1 MYRSRQKFKRPQ
13 KRKMSKTLKKNVRK
27 SMNKYLK
34 KETLKKKTMRK
45 INRKRKGGGLLSRLF
60 GNRETASSIVTNPYY
75 EDQSQQSQHLDEMK
89 QTMFQFTRHLKS
101 CNNLYGMLDKELE
114 PGGSLKG
121 ILDAIAYAQKYNS
134 ELFNSEH
141 VCVSNLYRTWI
152 TAFLLYCFKVKK
164 VHSEKT
170 DYTYESVGG
179 GGDDSTFTM
188 YICPWLKEKAP
199 YYSNKGN
206 YPDEIRI
213 TVNKFLRFFA
223 VLGTFKEMD
232 KYWQDLPG
240 KVIIKLPSPQGYNDN
255 SQEIVYTKK
264 ELRYDL
270 TDYMVKKDTVGPGTN
285 KGEGFIDD
293 GDLERFMMWALEEGN
308 MYIQNCLDA
317 KKMNTSA
324 QESVSA
330 QLVGLTPPPPKPKR
344 RQRRN
349 VVLEDNLL
357 KNLQPEQG
365 GGYGLI
371 VHVVTHSQ
379 IMYKYLRRFQVNI
392 DDIKIQFDMDKISMD
407 EILNLCMRNTCTD
420 IRENQEV
427 QDFLQKVKCIRESN
441 LWNFKTSLAMLGD
454 TPEIDYKEII
464 KKFDLHEGIIT
475 DEDSAKKMEK
485 NYKKLSL
492 CEKYNKVGRNKQRRE
507 ETLKN
512 PYAYLSP
519 QVVHRRAREREAH
532 KLIDSAKLNLS
543 LKELIPNY
551 DSYEEHLLTNVIQA
565 IGGRILSKEEMKKF
579 DTVEEWAK
587 KDKGLTNSQRM
598 AGRTLDKV
606 IIDQGYNKTFDQVK
620 SAKMRGEDIDY
631 EKKHKNGLRLI
642 HHKM

>member
-1 MYRSRQKFKRPQ
+1 
-13 KRKMSKTLKKNVRK
+13 
-27 SMNKYLK
+27 MNKYLK

-45 INRKRKGGGLLSRLF
+45 INRNMKGGEKKGGGLLSRLIGR
-60 GNRETASSIVTNPYY
+60 GNRVPDSTYQNPYY
-75 EDQSQQSQHLDEMK
+75 EDQSQDLDETK
-89 QTMFQFTRHLKS
+89 HTMFQFTRHLKS

-121 ILDAIAYAQKYNS
+121 ILDAIAYAQKYNL

-164 VHSEKT
+164 VHSEK
-170 DYTYESVGG
+170 TYESVGG

-206 YPDEIRI
+206 YPDDIRI
-213 TVNKFLRFFA
+213 TINKFLRFFA

-240 KVIIKLPSPQGYNDN
+240 KVIIKLPGPQGYNDN
-255 SQEIVYTKK
+255 SQEIVYMKK

-293 GDLERFMMWALEEGN
+293 GDLERFMVWALEEGN

-324 QESVSA
+324 QEPVSA
-330 QLVGLTPPPPKPKR
+330 QLVGLTPSPPKPKR

-349 VVLEDNLL
+349 VVLGDNLL

-379 IMYKYLRRFQVNI
+379 IMYKYLGRFHVNI
-392 DDIKIQFDMDKISMD
+392 DDIKIQFNIDKISMD
-407 EILNLCMRNTCTD
+407 EILNLCMRNPCTD
-420 IRENQEV
+420 IRENQDV
-427 QDFLQKVKCIRESN
+427 QDFLQEVKCIRESN

-464 KKFDLHEGIIT
+464 KNFDLHEGRIS

-485 NYKKLSL
+485 HYKALSL
-492 CEKYNKVGRNKQRRE
+492 CEKYNNVGRNKQRRE

-519 QVVHRRAREREAH
+519 QVVQEQAERAREREAH

-551 DSYEEHLLTNVIQA
+551 DSYEEHLLPNVIQA
-565 IGGRILSKEEMKKF
+565 IGGRIFSKEEMKKF

-587 KDKGLTNSQRM
+587 KDEGLTNSQRM

-606 IIDQGYNKTFDQVK
+606 IIDQGYKKTFDQVK
-620 SAKMRGEDIDY
+620 SAEMRGEDIDY
-631 EKKHKNGLRLI
+631 KKEAQKWFESHPPQNVGGARKRKLKKLKKKKTKNIR
-642 HHKM
+642 K